1 MTWFLNLLD
10 FVRLYRFFR
19 RYYPV
24 RTALKRAGRVVWPP
38 NF

>member
-1 MTWFLNLLD
+1 MTLLLDLLD
-10 FVRLYRFFR
+10 FFRLYRFFR